1 MLLNRNI
8 HSSHLVMRIAFS
20 LLISV
25 GLLLAVAEEGQAF
38 SQPGNPGGLPQ
49 PAASSTPYAAPNNPG
64 SLPQSAASGTPN
76 AVPSNPGSSTQPAVS
91 GTPNAVSG
99 DPGGSTAPKPKNL
112 NQGGQGQNSQGYQNY
127 WGYTSGLNTPNIS
140 ITAVVKDTSVTI
152 NGVKFP
158 TGQKLNVLIGAYGSY
173 GVNGVL
179 VGTQV
184 TDENGS
190 FSATFAIP
198 SQFSGAQM
206 IAIRAETEDHYYYGF
221 NWFYNTTT
229 D

>member
-20 LLISV
+20 LVISV

-49 PAASSTPYAAPNNPG
+49 PAASSTPYAAPNNPD
-64 SLPQSAASGTPN
+64 SLP
-76 AVPSNPGSSTQPAVS
+76 QPAVS

-99 DPGGSTAPKPKNL
+99 NLGGSTAPKPNNL

-127 WGYTSGLNTPNIS
+127 WGNASGLNTPNIS

-152 NGVKFP
+152 SGVKFP

-179 VGTQV
+179 VGNQV
-184 TDENGS
+184 TDEDGS

-206 IAIRAETEDHYYYGF
+206 IAIRAETADHYYYGF